1 MGTATAC
8 RAPIEALAAR
18 SAGYTLL
25 AHVFAYPD
33 GERVAAIQGAAAEF
47 TASGIH
53 SPLAG
58 LASLSA
64 TVTPAELEPQ
74 YVRLCSL
81 SSSPD
86 CPTFETAYFSGDA
99 IQQTTRMA
107 DIAGFYRAFGV
118 DATSGGVRPDDL
130 PVELEF
136 MSFLCDKEAYAAEH
150 LGAPRVKQAARAQR
164 MFLGEHLG
172 RWGAAFGRR
181 VAARAT
187 PGSFYQVAGLALA
200 EWIGDE
206 CALLGVRPEEVTGEP
221 STGWGQP
228 ISHGPEFAG
237 PAMLVPLEDIEVK

>member
-1 MGTATAC
+1 MPAATAC
-8 RAPIEALAAR
+8 SSPIESLATR
-18 SAGYTLL
+18 SAVYSLL
-25 AHVFAYPD
+25 AHAFAYPD
-33 GERVAAIQGAAAEF
+33 GERVEAIRALAAEV
-47 TASGIH
+47 TA
-53 SPLAG
+53 AG
-58 LASLSA
+58 LASPVTGLAMRAAGVTA
-64 TVTPAELEPQ
+64 TELEPE
-74 YVRLCSL
+74 YVGLCTL

-86 CPTFETAYFSGDA
+86 CPTFETAYFSSDP

-136 MSFLCDKEAYAAEH
+136 MSFLCQKEAYAAEH

-181 VAARAT
+181 IAGRAT

-200 EWIGDE
+200 AWIGDE
-206 CALLGVRPEEVTGEP
+206 CAQLGVHPEEVTGEP
-221 STGWGQP
+221 AVGWGTP

-237 PAMLVPLEDIEVK
+237 PATLVPLEDIEVR